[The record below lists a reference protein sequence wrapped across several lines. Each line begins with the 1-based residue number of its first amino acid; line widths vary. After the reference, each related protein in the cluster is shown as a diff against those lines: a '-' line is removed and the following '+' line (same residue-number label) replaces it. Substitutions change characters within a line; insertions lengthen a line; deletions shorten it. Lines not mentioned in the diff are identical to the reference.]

1 LDTFSLVVGLT
12 AAFFTTFAFLP
23 QSIKAIRTKE
33 TRNLSL
39 TMLIMIELGVIAWLY
54 YGFLLSSIPIIAANT
69 VSLVF
74 LTLILILKIKY
85 K

>member
-1 LDTFSLVVGLT
+1 M
-12 AAFFTTFAFLP
+12 
-23 QSIKAIRTKE
+23 I
-33 TRNLSL
+33 
-39 TMLIMIELGVIAWLY
+39 IMIELGVIAWLY

-74 LTLILILKIKY
+74 LTFILIMKIKY